1 MEARANIW
9 ATNALHVPGL
19 GMNLFSVSQLQDK
32 EYDVYLIG
40 KKAYVKHPRWKK
52 KRQIGDRSN
61 RLYRLQLESP
71 MTLIGNS
78 HNGEKELNELWHKKM
93 GQLHMEHWGCSET
106 LLQEFQSLVLSKMI
120 YVEDAY

>member
-1 MEARANIW
+1 
-9 ATNALHVPGL
+9 
-19 GMNLFSVSQLQDK
+19 MNLFSVSQLQDK

-93 GQLHMEHWGCSET
+93 GQLHMEH
-106 LLQEFQSLVLSKMI
+106 
-120 YVEDAY
+120 